1 MFARPLGI
9 NGGRQSDLS
18 KDVDWYKGEERGQ
31 GACPIAGLGAVG
43 NHLVIQGFQ
52 REARGSPKATPN
64 PKACP
69 PTH

>member
-31 GACPIAGLGAVG
+31 GGKWVHVMEEFVGHLKDLG
-43 NHLVIQGFQ
+43 FYS
-52 REARGSPKATPN
+52 E
-64 PKACP
+64 
-69 PTH
+69 